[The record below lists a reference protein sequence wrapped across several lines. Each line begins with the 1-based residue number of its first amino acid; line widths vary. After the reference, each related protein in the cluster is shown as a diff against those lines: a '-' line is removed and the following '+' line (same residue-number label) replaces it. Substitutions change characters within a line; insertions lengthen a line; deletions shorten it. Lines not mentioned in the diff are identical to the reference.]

1 MIRIIATVVFVLF
14 GIFAGVATHQ
24 LGLTH
29 YGPVAALFVTGGLL
43 WEIWIQPA
51 RDEAYR
57 DALLADIEN
66 LKERSFTPVNL
77 QMQRTT

>member
-24 LGLTH
+24 LGLTP

-43 WEIWIQPA
+43 WVIWIQPA
-51 RDEAYR
+51 CDEAIS
-57 DALLADIEN
+57 DTLI
-66 LKERSFTPVNL
+66 LKSIHL
-77 QMQRTT
+77 Q